1 MEEANILLLFFANQV
16 KKGDWKMVRGIER
29 VYGKNREEYV
39 WDKDKVQ
46 EDGRWR
52 QAKRRKNTL
61 K

>member
-1 MEEANILLLFFANQV
+1 MEEANILLFFANQV

-46 EDGRWR
+46 GDGRWR

>member
-46 EDGRWR
+46 GDGRWR